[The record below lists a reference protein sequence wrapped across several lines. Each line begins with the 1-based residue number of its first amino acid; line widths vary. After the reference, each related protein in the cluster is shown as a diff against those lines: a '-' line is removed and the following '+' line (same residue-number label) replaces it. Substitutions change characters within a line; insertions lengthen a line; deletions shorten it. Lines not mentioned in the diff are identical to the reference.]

1 MDGVDGVD
9 GVGGVDSGELAL
21 ARRERPVY
29 DRYLIRERPGVRRF
43 SQMLK
48 QSIALAG
55 LFVVLA
61 AGAHAADL
69 EGKVLRVGTD
79 ATYPP
84 METVDE
90 ATGEIVGFDVD
101 MLTAVCDRINCV
113 PQFVNTAW
121 DGIFAALQ
129 QGEFDLVVSGVSITA
144 ERDQTMDFSEP
155 YLVVSQAIL
164 VRVEDAELT
173 ADDFKMGGRKLAA
186 QTATTN
192 AQLAE
197 ELVGRDSVSLYDT
210 FAGAI
215 LALQNADVDGVVIDG
230 TSGAA
235 YEQEFA
241 GELTIGVT
249 GLQADPL
256 GIVFQEGDPLVD
268 AFNEGLAA
276 IKEDGTLDQL
286 IANYWTTD

>member
-1 MDGVDGVD
+1 
-9 GVGGVDSGELAL
+9 
-21 ARRERPVY
+21 
-29 DRYLIRERPGVRRF
+29 
-43 SQMLK
+43 MLK
-48 QSIALAG
+48 QFALATG
-55 LFVVLA
+55 MLA
-61 AGAHAADL
+61 ISALGASAADL
-69 EGKVLRVGTD
+69 GGKVFRVGTD

-84 METVDE
+84 METIDE
-90 ATGEIVGFDVD
+90 STGEIVGFDVD
-101 MLTAVCDRINCV
+101 MLNAVCARINCI
-113 PQFVNTAW
+113 PEYVNTAW

-144 ERDQTMDFSEP
+144 ERDETMDFSDP

-164 VRVEDAELT
+164 VRVEDSGLT
-173 ADDFKMGGRKLAA
+173 VDDFKMGGRKLAA

-197 ELVGRDSVSLYDT
+197 ELVGRDNVSLYDT

-256 GIVFQEGDPLVD
+256 GIVFQEGDPNVD

-276 IKEDGTLDQL
+276 IRDDGTLDAL
-286 IANYWTTD
+286 ILKYWSE

>member
-1 MDGVDGVD
+1 MFRTLVAAAGLLAVLAV
-9 GVGGVDSGELAL
+9 GVG
-21 ARRERPVY
+21 
-29 DRYLIRERPGVRRF
+29 
-43 SQMLK
+43 
-48 QSIALAG
+48 
-55 LFVVLA
+55 
-61 AGAHAADL
+61 AADL
-69 EGKVLRVGTD
+69 EGKVLKVGTD

-90 ATGEIVGFDVD
+90 ATGEIVGFDID
-101 MLTAVCDRINCV
+101 MLTAVCERINCV
-113 PQFVNTAW
+113 LQFVNTAW

-144 ERDQTMDFSEP
+144 ERDESMDFSDP

-173 ADDFKMGGRKLAA
+173 AEDFTGGGRKLAA

-197 ELVGRDSVSLYDT
+197 ELVGRDNVSLYDA

-215 LALQNADVDGVVIDG
+215 LALQNGDVDGVVIDG

-241 GELTIGVT
+241 GELTMGGHRTAGRSARHRVP
-249 GLQADPL
+249 GGRSDGRRLQRGPGGDQGRRHPRRADRQVLERLTATP
-256 GIVFQEGDPLVD
+256 GS
-268 AFNEGLAA
+268 A
-276 IKEDGTLDQL
+276 
-286 IANYWTTD
+286 

>member
-1 MDGVDGVD
+1 M
-9 GVGGVDSGELAL
+9 
-21 ARRERPVY
+21 RN
-29 DRYLIRERPGVRRF
+29 I
-43 SQMLK
+43 
-48 QSIALAG
+48 
-55 LFVVLA
+55 LA
-61 AGAHAADL
+61 AAAAAVLVATGAGAADL
-69 EGKVLRVGTD
+69 GGKVFRVGSD

-84 METVDE
+84 MEVIDE
-90 ATGEIVGFDVD
+90 ATGEITGFDVD
-101 MLTAVCDRINCV
+101 MLNAVCERINCV
-113 PQFVNTAW
+113 ADFVNTSW

-144 ERDQTMDFSEP
+144 ERDESMDFSDP
-155 YLVVSQAIL
+155 YLVVQQAIL
-164 VRVEDAELT
+164 VRVEDADLT
-173 ADDFKMGGRKLAA
+173 VDDFTGEGRKLAA

-197 ELVGRDSVSLYDT
+197 ELVGRENVSLYDA
-210 FAGAI
+210 FSGAV

-230 TSGAA
+230 TSAAA

-256 GIVFQEGDPLVD
+256 GIVFQEGDANVD

-276 IKEDGTLDQL
+276 IREDGTLDAL
-286 IANYWTTD
+286 VRKYWSE